1 MGGSREDKKSCGRWD
16 GSREDKSHVG
26 DGMGARKIKVK
37 VKIKEWV
44 CGVHISLLKM
54 FCHIRN

>member
-1 MGGSREDKKSCGRWD
+1 MRSSLLYCVVVNKEKPEDKGY
-16 GSREDKSHVG
+16 VG
-26 DGMGARKIKVK
+26 DGMGAGKIKVK